1 MKIEKQGLWQSSLFG
16 QDDHTMLSL
25 LSFYISCQYDHTQY
39 IYSHSL
45 IFYFFC
51 VVWWIIWDR
60 WKKNIWWIDYSVAF
74 TRYVNHFSPLNTIFF
89 FFIRLFLLIYFIST
103 YQLHHYLP
111 TWFPP
116 LSSLKSVYFPF
127 CFHLIPE
134 FLW

>member
-1 MKIEKQGLWQSSLFG
+1 MTKQSFRTRRPYYVEFIEFLYFMSVWS
-16 QDDHTMLSL
+16 HTI
-25 LSFYISCQYDHTQY
+25 YIFTFAN
-39 IYSHSL
+39 
-45 IFYFFC
+45 IFFFLRC
-51 VVWWIIWDR
+51 MMNNLR
-60 WKKNIWWIDYSVAF
+60 QMKKNIWWIDYSVAF

-116 LSSLKSVYFPF
+116 LSSLKYVYFPF